1 MKKKMLS
8 TGIVITGATLLVL
21 SYLSG
26 TNNAS
31 AVNRYDSGSKKYE
44 QEIYYTQDEFNTKET
59 LNEEVYSETP
69 LAGNAQYDLSV
80 LEEDFSKEVKTIK
93 KVEVQKTEKKKESE
107 NKWNIS
113 LSHEEIDLLAKIVW
127 IECRGESDKGQ
138 QAVIEVIFNRM
149 IHESFNGTL
158 YEVLSKKRQFS
169 SWKSRNKAEPTDK
182 EYKNIYIVLNG
193 ESEILD
199 LDTVYFSTSPRNK
212 NITIH
217 IGGHYFCRYENN

>member
-8 TGIVITGATLLVL
+8 TGLVLTGATLLVL

-44 QEIYYTQDEFNTKET
+44 QEIYYNQSEFNSKNT
-59 LNEEVYSETP
+59 LNETEYSEKP
-69 LAGNAQYDLSV
+69 LAGIALYDLSV
-80 LEEDFSKEVKTIK
+80 LEEDFTEEVKTIK
-93 KVEVQKTEKKKESE
+93 TIEVQKTEKKKESE

-113 LSHEEIDLLAKIVW
+113 LTPDEIDLLAKIVW
-127 IECRGESDKGQ
+127 VECRGESDKGQ

-149 IHESFNGTL
+149 IHESFKGTL

-169 SWKSRNKAEPTDK
+169 SWKSRNNAEPTEK
-182 EYKNIYIVLNG
+182 EYKNIESVLNG